1 MAENLLGG
9 RYQLLDVIGEGGMA
23 TVRKARDTALGRV
36 VAVKV
41 LRPQYASDAEF
52 RERFRREAQSA
63 AALSHPNIVNVY
75 DVGQHD
81 GANYIVMELV
91 DGRPLSEIIATEGR
105 ISVDRAID
113 YGLGILDALEH
124 AHANGVI
131 HRDIKPHN
139 ILITRDGR
147 VKVADFGIARA
158 ASASALTETGKVM
171 GTVNYTSP
179 EQARGDAATAQ
190 SDLYSTGLVLYEML
204 CGRPPFQ
211 GDTPVSVA
219 LKHVQEEPTP
229 LSDICPSVP
238 RNVERVIMKALMKKP
253 DDRWRT
259 ARAFRNA
266 LAAAKGAIPPGGVPH
281 TAPPAPHVTGGTPRS
296 SPPPSSDL
304 NSTRPFEAGGE
315 RDVPRT
321 EPPDTGHKPK
331 PKTKP
336 TSGPRRRASVWAV
349 VAVLLVA
356 LAGLGFGL
364 WSAFQSWVQVE
375 EVMVPD
381 MVGLT
386 VPEAEAAARSRSLQ
400 LDTSAR
406 RYDNTVEYNRIIS
419 QEPPGGSRRKVN
431 SVVRVVVSLG
441 PEMAAVPDLYNQ
453 TAREA
458 QLALE
463 SFGFALGEQTT
474 DYHEAVTEGRIIA
487 QDPDAGAYVAKG
499 TPVSVVLS
507 AGPPPAP
514 PEVPLVI
521 GLSEDRARQAILDA
535 GLTVGNI
542 TTRAS
547 MIYAPGT
554 VVDQNPRPYITVEPG
569 TAVDLVLAEHAGG
582 DISTATP
589 RRFAV
594 TYRVEYGPDVQE
606 IVIKVI
612 DTFGERIAYGPA
624 SHRTGDLIS
633 QIVEV
638 YGSGK
643 IEVWVDGNLIRVD
656 DV

>member
-1 MAENLLGG
+1 M
-9 RYQLLDVIGEGGMA
+9 
-23 TVRKARDTALGRV
+23 
-36 VAVKV
+36 
-41 LRPQYASDAEF
+41 
-52 RERFRREAQSA
+52 
-63 AALSHPNIVNVY
+63 
-75 DVGQHD
+75 
-81 GANYIVMELV
+81 
-91 DGRPLSEIIATEGR
+91 
-105 ISVDRAID
+105 
-113 YGLGILDALEH
+113 
-124 AHANGVI
+124 I

-281 TAPPAPHVTGGTPRS
+281 TAPPAPHVTGGTPRP

-400 LDTSAR
+400 RHLRQALRQHRDAAESSAR
-406 RYDNTVEYNRIIS
+406 NPRAGRGGRS
-419 QEPPGGSRRKVN
+419 QLRGA
-431 SVVRVVVSLG
+431 RVVVSLG

-453 TAREA
+453 TARKP
-458 QLALE
+458 
-463 SFGFALGEQTT
+463 SW
-474 DYHEAVTEGRIIA
+474 RW
-487 QDPDAGAYVAKG
+487 
-499 TPVSVVLS
+499 
-507 AGPPPAP
+507 
-514 PEVPLVI
+514 
-521 GLSEDRARQAILDA
+521 
-535 GLTVGNI
+535 
-542 TTRAS
+542 RAS
-547 MIYAPGT
+547 ASPLAS
-554 VVDQNPRPYITVEPG
+554 RPLTITKPSPK
-569 TAVDLVLAEHAGG
+569 AG
-582 DISTATP
+582 S
-589 RRFAV
+589 
-594 TYRVEYGPDVQE
+594 
-606 IVIKVI
+606 
-612 DTFGERIAYGPA
+612 
-624 SHRTGDLIS
+624 
-633 QIVEV
+633 
-638 YGSGK
+638 
-643 IEVWVDGNLIRVD
+643 
-656 DV
+656 